1 MKPTSKLQRRV
12 LALSLDLPSITQ
24 IQKEWAYQNCLEHK
38 AFANKTSAAC
48 LDCGDPFSLEL
59 IKRKRA
65 VCPSC
70 QTKLKVETNRKS
82 IDKQHTFF
90 ATADIVEEFQVIRNY
105 ELIAYYKKGTKV
117 RYFLQAILEYWIQ
130 PDLKY
135 TMVGRNHNMQ
145 GYCDSWGGDWSIR
158 KERGW
163 REKYEVYPRFY
174 YPKSN
179 FKKEYK
185 KYGIN
190 HQLRELTFIE
200 AIKIAPNVPKV
211 ETLLKAKQYSLAN
224 KGNSYQLQTYWP
236 SIKICLR
243 NKYKVKSASDWI
255 DYIELLKYFNKDVRN
270 SKYVCP
276 KNLKKEHDRL
286 VEKKRVIQKR
296 EKLERKRRKVAEA
309 QKRYK
314 GLKSMFFGLQ
324 FSDGEIVVKV
334 LETVQEFMEE
344 GDALKHCLF
353 TNEYY
358 NKKDSLVLSARIEEK
373 PIETIEVSLTE
384 MKVVQSRGL
393 NNKATEYN
401 SRIIKMVKKNLNK
414 VEAITSQKELK
425 AV

>member
-1 MKPTSKLQRRV
+1 MKPTNKKQRRV
-12 LALSLDLPSITQ
+12 LALSLDLPRISETQ
-24 IQKEWAYQNCLEHK
+24 KKWAHNYCLEHRG
-38 AFANKTSAAC
+38 FANKTSAFC
-48 LDCGDPFSLEL
+48 LDCGHTFSHDL
-59 IKRKRA
+59 IFRKRA
-65 VCPSC
+65 TCPNC
-70 QTKLKVETNRKS
+70 QAKLKIENSNYRTH
-82 IDKQHTFF
+82 KQHTFF
-90 ATADIVEEFQVIRNY
+90 AIAEIVQEFQVIRNY
-105 ELIAYYKKGTKV
+105 ELIAYHKKGKPV
-117 RYFLQAILEYWIQ
+117 NYYLQEILQYWIQ

-135 TMVGRNHNMQ
+135 TMVGRCHNMQ

-158 KERGW
+158 KERGYYHN
-163 REKYEVYPRFY
+163 KYEVYPRFY

-179 FKKEYK
+179 FKKEYL

-190 HQLRELTFIE
+190 HNLKHLIFIE
-200 AIKIAPNVPKV
+200 AIKIAPKVPKV

-224 KGNSYQLQTYWP
+224 KGNSYQLETYWP

-255 DYIELLKYFNKDVRN
+255 DYIELLKYFNKDIRN
-270 SKYVCP
+270 AKYVCP

-286 VEKKRVIQKR
+286 VEKKRIIQNR
-296 EKLERKRRKVAEA
+296 EKLERKRRNIAEA
-309 QKRYK
+309 QVKYEK
-314 GLKSMFFGLQ
+314 LKSKFFGLV
-324 FSDGEIVVKV
+324 FSDKEIIVKV
-334 LETVQEFMEE
+334 LENVQEFMEE

-401 SRIIKMVKKNLNK
+401 KRIVKLMKKNLK
-414 VEAITSQKELK
+414 TIKLLAS
-425 AV
+425 